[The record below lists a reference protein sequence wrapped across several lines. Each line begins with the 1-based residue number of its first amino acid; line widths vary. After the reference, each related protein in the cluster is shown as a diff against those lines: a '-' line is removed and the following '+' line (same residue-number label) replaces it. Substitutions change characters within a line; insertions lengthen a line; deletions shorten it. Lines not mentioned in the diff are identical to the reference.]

1 MLELYKNKMELLN
14 KRIEEAREKWNIV
27 QNESTSNNKKLN
39 RNRSFR
45 LTLEQELVIKG
56 NLSEM
61 CVHTIVNFFV
71 GKEVSSQYF

>member
-1 MLELYKNKMELLN
+1 MELMN

-27 QNESTSNNKKLN
+27 QAESASSVYKQLYGA
-39 RNRSFR
+39 RSLK

-61 CVHTIVNFFV
+61 YAHMSILFNIM
-71 GKEVSSQYF
+71 

>member
-1 MLELYKNKMELLN
+1 MLELYKNKMELMN

-27 QNESTSNNKKLN
+27 QNESSSINKKLN
-39 RNRSFR
+39 RHRSFR

-61 CVHTIVNFFV
+61 CVYTIVHFFLLGEGCQV
-71 GKEVSSQYF
+71 NI